1 MITAAIDIGSSK
13 IAVAVGETTES
24 GKLDVMGLGLAPSKG
39 VHRGTVVD
47 LKQAAEAVGQAIANT
62 EERLEG
68 KIESAYVGISGVHT
82 TSTNSSGSV
91 SVLGKDHIIGD
102 DDILHAL
109 DEASAISI
117 QQNQIVIHAA
127 PRSYTVD
134 GQSGIQDPLGMFG
147 YRLEV
152 EAYVVVGSSSNF
164 NNVQQCVQKNG
175 VDLDGQ
181 IIAPM
186 ASGYGVL
193 TEEERQIGSA
203 VVDIGEG
210 TVDIGIFLN
219 NGLWYT
225 TSLDLAGEFLTRDL
239 ATILKI
245 PREEA
250 NHLKEKFGNVRVDD
264 VADEI
269 VRVRGFGAGRE
280 VPVSKKL
287 MAEIL
292 RARAMEI
299 LEYIWREIKRSGYDE
314 LLTAG
319 VVFTGGTSSLAG
331 FLELAKDVFPHDMP
345 LRIGEPRDV
354 MGTAALQI
362 HAPAFA
368 TVAGLLR
375 WSQESVPGRYTTA
388 ERGEGIPF
396 LEKLKGW
403 LSAFLPE

>member
-24 GKLDVMGLGLAPSKG
+24 GRLDVMGLGLAPSKG

-47 LKQAAEAVGQAIANT
+47 LKQAAEAVGQAIANA

-117 QQNQIVIHAA
+117 QQNQVVIHAA

-152 EAYVVVGSSSNF
+152 EAYVVVGSSSSF

-250 NHLKEKFGNVRVDD
+250 NHLKEEFGNVRVDD

-269 VRVRGFGAGRE
+269 VRVRGFGADRE

-345 LRIGEPRDV
+345 LRTGEPRDV

-375 WSQESVPGRYTTA
+375 WSQESVPGRYTTT
-388 ERGEGIPF
+388 ERVEGIPF
-396 LEKLKGW
+396 LGKLKGW

>member
-13 IAVAVGETTES
+13 IAVAVGEATQS
-24 GKLDVMGLGLAPSKG
+24 GKLDVMALGVAPARG
-39 VHRGTVVD
+39 VRKGTVVD
-47 LKQAAEAVGQAIANT
+47 LKLATESVGQAIAIA
-62 EERLEG
+62 EEKLEG
-68 KIESAYVGISGVHT
+68 KIESAYVGISGINT

-117 QQNQIVIHAA
+117 QQNQVVIHAA

-147 YRLEV
+147 YKLEV
-152 EAYVVVGSSSNF
+152 DAYVVVGLSSNF
-164 NNVQQCVQKNG
+164 NNVQQCIQNNKVE
-175 VDLDGQ
+175 LDGQ

-193 TEEERQIGSA
+193 TDEERQIGSA

-210 TVDIGIFLN
+210 TVDIGVFLN

-250 NHLKEKFGNVRVDD
+250 VRLKEKFGDVRVDNI
-264 VADEI
+264 ADEI
-269 VRVRGFGAGRE
+269 VNVKGFGEDRE
-280 VPVSKKL
+280 VPVSRKL

-292 RARAMEI
+292 RARATEI
-299 LEYIWREIKRSGYDE
+299 LEYTWREIKRSGYDE

-319 VVFTGGTSSLAG
+319 VVFTGGTASLAG
-331 FLELAKDVFPHDMP
+331 FLDLAKLVFPHNMP
-345 LRIGEPRDV
+345 LRIGAPGNV
-354 MGTAALQI
+354 VGTAASQVRE
-362 HAPAFA
+362 PSFA
-368 TVAGLLR
+368 TVTGLLR
-375 WSQESVPGRYTTA
+375 WSQESVAGRYVIA
-388 ERGEGIPF
+388 DRGDGLSF
-396 LEKLKGW
+396 LTKLKEW
-403 LSAFLPE
+403 FKALLPE

>member
-269 VRVRGFGAGRE
+269 VRVRGFGTGRE